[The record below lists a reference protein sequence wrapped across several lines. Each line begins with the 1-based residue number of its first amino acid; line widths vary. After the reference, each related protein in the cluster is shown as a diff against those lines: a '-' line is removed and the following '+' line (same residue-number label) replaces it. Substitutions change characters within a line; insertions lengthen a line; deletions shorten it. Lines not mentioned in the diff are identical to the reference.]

1 MDWEELSMI
10 FISGPS
16 TVGKNPLIN
25 AILREYDYNYVVPW
39 TTRNMRKEENGIDDY
54 HFVSKDDF
62 KNKVANNTITE
73 WDYVLAN
80 YYGFSAFDASSKKVI
95 TQGLSR
101 MTIRI
106 KKKYPNDITTIF
118 LMPKSKEK
126 IFEVLKKIYT
136 GMDLTLRLSLVEE
149 EILHSTLFDYIFE
162 VDENSRDLLNNAD
175 FLRILHK
182 N

>member
-1 MDWEELSMI
+1 MI

-16 TVGKNPLIN
+16 TVGKNPLIK
-25 AILREYDYNYVVPW
+25 AICQEYDYTYVVPW
-39 TTRNMRKEENGIDDY
+39 TTRNMRKEENGKDDY
-54 HFVSKDDF
+54 HFISKDDF
-62 KNKVANNTITE
+62 KNNIANNLITE

-80 YYGFSAFDASSKKVI
+80 YYGYSDFNASSKKVI

-106 KKKYPNDITTIF
+106 KKRYPNDITTIF

-126 IFEVLKKIYT
+126 IFDVLKKIYT
-136 GMDLTLRLSLVEE
+136 GKYLELRLALVEE
-149 EILHSTLFDYIFE
+149 EILHSTLFDHVFE
-162 VDENSRDLLNNAD
+162 VDGNSKDLLNNDD